1 MNKFRWSMF
10 GLIVAAAAIS
20 VIITINQ
27 NDKNYEETQED
38 TSPVLETTEEEVD
51 FETTDEEYTEEPAIE
66 NEEVLYELGLGP
78 ASKRE
83 DVMKTMH
90 SMTHQKV
97 VSEEKWYN
105 LEMNSENINAL
116 YNFID
121 DSEIIDYKS
130 ELLRIVGKWK
140 EGNFDDI
147 VEEHNY
153 LWGEQNGNVGK
164 ATGVLT
170 PEEEAQFVKLNFE

>member
-1 MNKFRWSMF
+1 MNKFRWSMV

-27 NDKNYEETQED
+27 NAKNFEAKQED
-38 TSPVLETTEEEVD
+38 TAPVLETTEVEYETPEEEDTEV
-51 FETTDEEYTEEPAIE
+51 ETIK
-66 NEEVLYELGLGP
+66 NEKILYELGLGP
-78 ASKRE
+78 SSKRE

-105 LEMNSENINAL
+105 LEMNSENINAV
-116 YNFID
+116 YEFIN
-121 DSEIIDYKS
+121 DSEVIDYKS
-130 ELLRIVGKWK
+130 ELLRIVGNWK
-140 EGNFDDI
+140 EGNFDNI
-147 VEEHNY
+147 VEDHNY

-164 ATGVLT
+164 ATGTLT
-170 PEEEAQFVKLNFE
+170 PEEEAQFVKANFE

>member
-1 MNKFRWSMF
+1 MNKFRWSMV
-10 GLIVAAAAIS
+10 GLIVAAAAIL

-27 NDKNYEETQED
+27 NSKNYEAKQED
-38 TSPVLETTEEEVD
+38 TAPVLETTEVEY
-51 FETTDEEYTEEPAIE
+51 ETIEEEYTEVEPIK
-66 NEEVLYELGLGP
+66 NEQVLYELGLGP

-105 LEMNSENINAL
+105 LEMTTENINVL
-116 YNFID
+116 YEFIN
-121 DSEIIDYKS
+121 DSEVIDYKS
-130 ELLRIVGKWK
+130 ELLKIVGNWK
-140 EGNFDDI
+140 EGNFDNI
-147 VEEHNY
+147 VEEHNF

-170 PEEEAQFVKLNFE
+170 PEQEAEFIEENF

>member
-27 NDKNYEETQED
+27 NAKNYEETQED
-38 TSPVLETTEEEVD
+38 TSPVEA
-51 FETTDEEYTEEPAIE
+51 TDEEYTEEPALE

-97 VSEEKWYN
+97 VSKEKWYN

>member
-1 MNKFRWSMF
+1 MNKFRWSMV

-27 NDKNYEETQED
+27 NSKNYEAKQED
-38 TSPVLETTEEEVD
+38 TAPVLETTEV
-51 FETTDEEYTEEPAIE
+51 EYEATEEDDAEVESIK
-66 NEEVLYELGLGP
+66 NEKILYELGLGP

-90 SMTHQKV
+90 AMTHQKV

-105 LEMNSENINAL
+105 YEMNSENINAV
-116 YNFID
+116 YDFIN
-121 DSEIIDYKS
+121 DSETIDYKS

-140 EGNFDDI
+140 EGNFDNI
-147 VEEHNY
+147 VEVHNY